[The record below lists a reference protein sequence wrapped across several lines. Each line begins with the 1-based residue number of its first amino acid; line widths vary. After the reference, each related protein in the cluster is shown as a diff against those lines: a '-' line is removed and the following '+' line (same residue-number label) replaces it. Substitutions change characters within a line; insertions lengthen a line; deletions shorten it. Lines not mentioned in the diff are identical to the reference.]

1 MELHEII
8 TKNMIVICIMS
19 MHKVKVN
26 RQMMEQVGEK
36 IKNHHNLTLF
46 FKKSSD
52 NSCSENWL
60 ASFMH
65 KNSNVRFA
73 GKPEAVD
80 CSLHANHWNKNVCSN
95 AQTSWE
101 GMTLGFCNENCLD

>member
-1 MELHEII
+1 
-8 TKNMIVICIMS
+8 

-36 IKNHHNLTLF
+36 IKNHHNLTSF

-52 NSCSENWL
+52 NACSENWL
-60 ASFMH
+60 ASILH
-65 KNSNVRFA
+65 KNLNVRFA

-80 CSLHANHWNKNVCSN
+80 CSLHEKHWGKNVYLN

-101 GMTLGFCNENCLD
+101 GMTLGFHNENYLN